1 MVSLLFSILSCWFG
15 GGTLFCCVMWS
26 VLLFAVFSSSSQLSG
41 LISTG
46 YKLGLTSNL
55 SGLVW
60 YSSCR
65 LTPVYFCF
73 SHQIFRALKISAFP
87 VLTLTSVSPYPY
99 HSISPSSTLAK
110 YSPNN
115 SYRHS
120 LVVIFSR
127 TTF

>member
-15 GGTLFCCVMWS
+15 GGTLFCCVMWC

-87 VLTLTSVSPYPY
+87 VLTLTSNPTSELPVTEWQSVS
-99 HSISPSSTLAK
+99 SAIDSTQLKSPATMLSQSNA
-110 YSPNN
+110 
-115 SYRHS
+115 R
-120 LVVIFSR
+120 
-127 TTF
+127 

>member
-1 MVSLLFSILSCWFG
+1 MLQVLQMQVFGFFVAVVMVGVMNGESFVLYTFLLVWRRD
-15 GGTLFCCVMWS
+15 T
-26 VLLFAVFSSSSQLSG
+26 VLLRDVVCASFAVFSSSSQLSG

-60 YSSCR
+60 YSSCW

-87 VLTLTSVSPYPY
+87 VLTLTFDWLS
-99 HSISPSSTLAK
+99 
-110 YSPNN
+110 
-115 SYRHS
+115 
-120 LVVIFSR
+120 
-127 TTF
+127 